1 MRELGVVVGGW
12 LGLNLQD
19 RRLISL
25 LSFGL
30 VVQLEF

>member
-12 LGLNLQD
+12 PGFNLQD
-19 RRLISL
+19 RRLMSL